1 MGRPQFSVKRPGFR
15 RGKTPAATQLEG
27 EAWKVPAF
35 FTSQKRHGIRPW
47 TSDNFAKVILW
58 R

>member
-1 MGRPQFSVKRPGFR
+1 MGRPQYSVGFPGFR
-15 RGKTPAATQLEG
+15 RGRTPAVTELEG

-35 FTSQKRHGIRPW
+35 FTSQNRGGIRPW

-58 R
+58 S